1 MLEVGWL
8 EIGKRSGV
16 GVGVVWQKGKQQVV
30 DVHSMHLV
38 DVHNIQYRQTSYDI
52 YTNIV

>member
-38 DVHNIQYRQTSYDI
+38 DVHNIYIKTSYDI
-52 YTNIV
+52 YTKIV